1 MCSDFSLNKSAV
13 RTKNCSL
20 NMPADQPSTPGC
32 RTDGAINRCMGSVSA
47 TSGPDTE
54 LQVPDEILQNFGM
67 KTSFSKDV
75 PKLPA
80 HRSSLN
86 KRKIE
91 REMDMSY
98 STRYRCVIRSVPR
111 QLHYHRILIL
121 PPARGTPKFSQMVSP
136 THGMLLDIYFF
147 I

>member
-20 NMPADQPSTPGC
+20 NIYACADQLSAPGC

-75 PKLPA
+75 PLF
-80 HRSSLN
+80 L
-86 KRKIE
+86 
-91 REMDMSY
+91 
-98 STRYRCVIRSVPR
+98 
-111 QLHYHRILIL
+111 
-121 PPARGTPKFSQMVSP
+121 TP
-136 THGMLLDIYFF
+136 TIGMKWAY
-147 I
+147 

>member
-1 MCSDFSLNKSAV
+1 MCSGFSLNKSAA

-20 NMPADQPSTPGC
+20 NMPGC

-75 PKLPA
+75 PKL
-80 HRSSLN
+80 SISIN
-86 KRKIE
+86 I
-91 REMDMSY
+91 SI
-98 STRYRCVIRSVPR
+98 T
-111 QLHYHRILIL
+111 
-121 PPARGTPKFSQMVSP
+121 
-136 THGMLLDIYFF
+136 
-147 I
+147 